1 MKEKLKKFLFILSIL
16 ILIIFTFLAA
26 SPIIYSVDY
35 QCVEVLSRETV
46 DMKKS
51 ELIAM
56 IRIFI
61 PIILLSIYLIIYTA
75 KSKNKAKI
83 LLWLLIVFLFGTGLY
98 NIIAKYNETKQIERQ
113 VEKYEK
119 LLKYEK

>member
-1 MKEKLKKFLFILSIL
+1 
-16 ILIIFTFLAA
+16 
-26 SPIIYSVDY
+26 
-35 QCVEVLSRETV
+35 
-46 DMKKS
+46 MKKS
-51 ELIAM
+51 ELMAM

-83 LLWLLIVFLFGTGLY
+83 LLWLLIVFSFGTGLY